1 MPLGLVRLD
10 VPALQKFTRRRGG
23 RQKQAARKRATRLQ
37 FSHVGSQLRT
47 FMMRLIAFVT
57 GAGEFTR

>member
-37 FSHVGSQLRT
+37 FSHFGSQLLT
-47 FMMRLIAFVT
+47 FMR
-57 GAGEFTR
+57 G